1 MKIILLILSLFIIS
15 LSGNEQLLNIDKQI
29 IAIQTAPKSQ
39 RVALMNTFKQKL
51 FQLNQTQ
58 RLVIIKKLM
67 KSNNIISKPINNKI
81 NSPIN
86 NIESVKISQI
96 ATQLNSKIKPISIS
110 IKQVET
116 NYKTTTLYDCNQKI
130 K

>member
-15 LSGNEQLLNIDKQI
+15 LSGNEQLLNIDNQI

-96 ATQLNSKIKPISIS
+96 ATQLNSKIKPIAIS
-110 IKQVET
+110 IKQIET